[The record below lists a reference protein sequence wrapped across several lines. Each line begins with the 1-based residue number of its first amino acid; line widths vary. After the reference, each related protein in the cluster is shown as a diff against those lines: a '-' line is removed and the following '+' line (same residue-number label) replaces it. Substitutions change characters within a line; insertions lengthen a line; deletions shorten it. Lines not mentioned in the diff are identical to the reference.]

1 MPTPRAQANY
11 GTIGADLKAN
21 VTTLPKL
28 LSLSYHSFGTSVTT
42 TMVRM

>member
-21 VTTLPKL
+21 VTTVPRL
-28 LSLSYHSFGTSVTT
+28 LSHSYHSFDTSVTIA
-42 TMVRM
+42 VVQV